1 MQYKADRSTLEGST
15 IPKYRKS
22 KNSVI
27 FRDPKHIR
35 VLQKKNLKFLS
46 RKKKVVEKNYFF
58 SIRILIRKRFL
69 IVPRNTFFLTFPFFL
84 FFFRKSKKFRKDMTI
99 HSEMRF
105 KKIPSKNIFSS
116 WRKMILKILIFKK
129 IENFDFF
136 NRKIDFLK

>member
-15 IPKYRKS
+15 TPKYRKS

-46 RKKKVVEKNYFF
+46 RKKKVVEKIFFF

-69 IVPRNTFFLTFPFFL
+69 IVPRNTFFSLSL
-84 FFFRKSKKFRKDMTI
+84 FFFFFLEKVKNIKDFRKHMTI
-99 HSEMRF
+99 HSELGNLKRILF
-105 KKIPSKNIFSS
+105 CIKCSLETFLEPQLGGSS
-116 WRKMILKILIFKK
+116 G
-129 IENFDFF
+129 
-136 NRKIDFLK
+136 